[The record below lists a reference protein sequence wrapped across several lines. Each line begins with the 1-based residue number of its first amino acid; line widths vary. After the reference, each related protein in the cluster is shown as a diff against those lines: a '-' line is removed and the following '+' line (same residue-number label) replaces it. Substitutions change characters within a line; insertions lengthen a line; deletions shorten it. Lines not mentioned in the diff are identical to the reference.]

1 MPLILSGRMQVYE
14 GNSNLGFRCILSY
27 RSEKSGEFRMQIKNE
42 VMKRKYD
49 LPCMHT
55 RVHLSL
61 NTRGYFWYWSITVF
75 LIFRVLTITSYTS
88 NLTLLHWT
96 IYFKL
101 QHSSDR
107 KVGQRVD
114 SWQVYDWPPGHVPP
128 LPCVL
133 SSLIP
138 YTRCCFLIMQI
149 PLKHLWP
156 KKRSTE
162 WSS

>member
-1 MPLILSGRMQVYE
+1 MKETVIWGLDASCHTVQKSLENLECRLRMRSWRENTIYLVCIQ
-14 GNSNLGFRCILSY
+14 GFTWAWTL
-27 RSEKSGEFRMQIKNE
+27 E
-42 VMKRKYD
+42 
-49 LPCMHT
+49 
-55 RVHLSL
+55 
-61 NTRGYFWYWSITVF
+61 GYFWYWSITVF

-96 IYFKL
+96 IYFEL